1 METLL
6 KDIRYGVRN
15 LLKHPTF
22 AITALLTLA
31 IGIGANTTIFS
42 FVNGILLRPLPYPDS
57 ERLVVI
63 NETAHKR
70 GIPSM
75 SISFPNF
82 LDWRG
87 QNHVFEDISAYG
99 LSSSFSLTGAGEPE
113 RVRGSSVSQ
122 GTFELLR
129 VTPIL
134 GRTFTTEE
142 DRPRTDGVVI
152 LGHDLWQRRF
162 AGNAQVVGQNL
173 ILNNRPRTVIGV
185 MPPGF
190 KFPENHELWVPLGLD
205 TTMYPR
211 TDHGLS
217 SIARLKDGVSLAQA
231 QSEMDVIARR
241 IEEQNPVTNEGLGV
255 LVTSLHE
262 VLTGDYRKALLI
274 LLGVVGFVLLV
285 ASVNVANLMLART
298 SARQKEFAVRS
309 ALGAS
314 RWRIIR
320 QTLTESLLISL
331 LGAGLGLLLAIW
343 GIKLV
348 LALIPIKL
356 PFWMNFNLD
365 LRVLAF
371 TTGVS
376 LLTALSFGTVPAILG
391 TRVDLNQS
399 LKEGGRSALAS
410 VRHRTRGFLVIAEV
424 ALALMV
430 LVGAGLMM
438 QSFLRL
444 RNVGAGF
451 SEKDVLTF
459 SVILPQAKYTEAPQR
474 GAFFRQLL
482 ERVSALPGVEAAAA
496 TSTVP
501 LKGGGWGRSLTVEG
515 FPVLSV
521 GQAPMIQHTVTTP
534 GYFQTMGI
542 PIMAGR
548 AFNEWD
554 TADAEKVTIIDE
566 RLAREY
572 WPNES
577 PIGKRVRFGPP
588 EDNEPWHK
596 VVGVVG
602 AVRHQRLDAE
612 TRKSVYLPHLQVP
625 VNGLSLVVR
634 ARNASSLV
642 GAVRAQVRE
651 MDPDLP
657 VNEPMLMEEVV
668 TQSVWQSRL
677 YAILFSVF
685 AGVAML
691 LAAIGIYGVMSY
703 SVTQRTQEIGIR
715 MALGAQVKDVLQL
728 IVRGGLALSLVGVA
742 FGLVGAFALT
752 RLLQTLLFGVT
763 PTDATTFIAVSLMLL
778 FVALLACYIPARR
791 ATRVDPLE
799 ALRYE

>member
-6 KDIRYGVRN
+6 KDIRFGIRN
-15 LLKHPTF
+15 LFKHPTF
-22 AITALLTLA
+22 AVTALLTLA

-42 FVNGILLRPLPYPDS
+42 FVNGILLRPLPYPES

-63 NETAHKR
+63 NETAVKR
-70 GIPSM
+70 GIPAM

-82 LDWRG
+82 LDWRA
-87 QNHVFEDISAYG
+87 QNHVFEDIS
-99 LSSSFSLTGAGEPE
+99 SFDSERFSITGAGEPA
-113 RVRGSSVSQ
+113 RLRGASVSQ

-129 VTPIL
+129 VAPVL
-134 GRTFTTEE
+134 GRTFTAEE
-142 DRPRTDGVVI
+142 DRPKDDGVVI
-152 LGHDLWQRRF
+152 LGHDLWQSRF
-162 AGNAQVVGQNL
+162 AGNAQVVGQQVV
-173 ILNNRPRTVIGV
+173 LNNRPRTVIGV

-190 KFPENHELWVPLGLD
+190 KFPENAELWVPLGLD
-205 TTMYPR
+205 TTMFTR
-211 TDHGLS
+211 TSHGLEC
-217 SIARLKDGVSLAQA
+217 IARLKDGVSMVQAQA
-231 QSEMDVIARR
+231 EMDVIARR

-274 LLGVVGFVLLV
+274 LLGVVSFVLLV
-285 ASVNVANLMLART
+285 ASANVANLMLART

-371 TTGVS
+371 TTAVS
-376 LLTALSFGTVPAILG
+376 LLTALIFGTMPAILG
-391 TRVDLNQS
+391 TRVDLNQT
-399 LKEGGRSALAS
+399 LKEGGRSGIAS
-410 VRHRTRGFLVIAEV
+410 ARHRTRGLLVITEV

-430 LVGAGLMM
+430 LVGAGLMI

-444 RNVGAGF
+444 RHVGAGF

-459 SVILPQAKYTEAPQR
+459 AVILPQAKYKEPPQR
-474 GAFFRQLL
+474 SAFFRQLL

-501 LKGGGWGRSLTVEG
+501 LSGGGWGRSLTVEG

-534 GYFQTMGI
+534 GYFRTLEI
-542 PIMAGR
+542 PMIRGR
-548 AFNEWD
+548 DFNEWD
-554 TADAEKVTIIDE
+554 APDGEKVTIIDE

-572 WPNES
+572 WPHEN
-577 PIGKRVRFGPP
+577 PVGKRIRFGPP
-588 EDNEPWHK
+588 EDNEPWHT

-612 TRKSVYLPHLQVP
+612 TRKSVYLSHLQVP

-634 ARNASSLV
+634 AKNSSSLV
-642 GAVRAQVRE
+642 GALRGQIRE

-657 VNEPMLMEEVV
+657 VNDLMLMEEVV
-668 TQSVWQSRL
+668 SESIWQNRL

-685 AGVAML
+685 AGVAVL

-703 SVTQRTQEIGIR
+703 SVMQRTQEIGIR

-728 IVRGGLALSLVGVA
+728 VVRGGLALSLIGVTIGIA
-742 FGLVGAFALT
+742 GAFALT
-752 RLLQTLLFGVT
+752 RLLRTLLFGVT
-763 PTDATTFIAVSLMLL
+763 PTDAATFVAVSMLLL
-778 FVALLACYIPARR
+778 FVALVACYIPARR
-791 ATRVDPLE
+791 ATKVDPLE